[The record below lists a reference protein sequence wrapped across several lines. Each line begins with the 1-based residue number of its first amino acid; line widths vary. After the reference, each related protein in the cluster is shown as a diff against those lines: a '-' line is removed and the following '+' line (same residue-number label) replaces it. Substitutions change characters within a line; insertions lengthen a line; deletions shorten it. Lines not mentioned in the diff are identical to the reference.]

1 MSKQINNIGKSL
13 QQLLDLSSG
22 SGNVGNYITKEDI
35 DNLKRWIGAEMTKA
49 HPTNPYFGKKAV
61 FLGDSQTEQ
70 NLHKSKIYI
79 NWVQEIL
86 GLSEVKNYGASG
98 TCIAK
103 KNETDNTS
111 MCVRYANMDSDAELI
126 VVMGGVN
133 DVWFNSQLGQLED
146 ESPLTFYGAMDV
158 LCKGLY
164 NRYPGKDIVFITPAE
179 QNNADCTSS
188 NTIGTCVAD
197 YAKAMKEVCAKYAI
211 RVFDAHS
218 ELGIYPYIASNSS
231 FYTTDGLHYNDVA
244 HEKLGREFCKYLLA
258 GCQMA
263 TYEVDKE
270 FAPGNPVLYTV
281 SYSPTS
287 NTEGSVVHLMA
298 VCRTSDLAEGDTV
311 SFYVEIDDWTGAD
324 KTYPEGG
331 GIFSSNSALS
341 DGTFVSSYGTGV
353 LKLDGS
359 ISEGKGSLSK
369 TFIMPGPLKSGE
381 YTKIA
386 FAFTKLSPGQTA
398 SFNIKSISLKVNG
411 EPIDIVNI
419 GGFFANEGCSVD
431 GPFEN

>member
-1 MSKQINNIGKSL
+1 MSKQINDIGKSL
-13 QQLLDLSSG
+13 QQLLDLSGDS
-22 SGNVGNYITKEDI
+22 VTKEDI
-35 DNLKRWIGAEMTKA
+35 DNLKRWICAEMTKA

-70 NLHKSKIYI
+70 NYHKSKIYI
-79 NWVQEIL
+79 NWAQEIL
-86 GLSEVKNYGASG
+86 GLSEVKNYGVSG

-103 KNETDNTS
+103 KNETDDTS
-111 MCVRYANMDSDAELI
+111 MCVRYANMDSDAGLI

-133 DVWFNSQLGQLED
+133 DVWFNSQLGELGDED
-146 ESPLTFYGAMDV
+146 PLTFYGAMDV

-164 NRYPGKDIVFITPAE
+164 NKYPGKDIVFITPAE
-179 QNNADCTSS
+179 QNNDNCTSS

-263 TYEVDKE
+263 TYEVDE
-270 FAPGNPVLYTV
+270 EYAPEDPVLYTV
-281 SYSPTS
+281 SYSPTGTLQS
-287 NTEGSVVHLMA
+287 SVVHFMVA
-298 VCRTSDLAEGDTV
+298 CRMSDLAEGDTV
-311 SFYVEIDDWTGAD
+311 SFYVEVEDWAGAD
-324 KTYPEGG
+324 KAYPEGG
-331 GIFSSNSALS
+331 GIFSSTSALS
-341 DGTFVSSYGTGV
+341 DGTFVSSYLTG
-353 LKLDGS
+353 LKLDGA
-359 ISEGKGSLSK
+359 IYMGKGVLSK
-369 TFIMPGPLKSGE
+369 TFTMPGPLDSSE
-381 YTKIA
+381 YVKIA
-386 FAFTKLSPGQTA
+386 FAFTNLNSGQTV
-398 SFNIKSISLKVNG
+398 SFNIKSISLTVNG

-419 GGFFANEGCSVD
+419 GGFFTNEGCSVID
-431 GPFEN
+431 LSNN

>member
-1 MSKQINNIGKSL
+1 MSKQINDIGKSL
-13 QQLLDLSSG
+13 QQLLDLSG
-22 SGNVGNYITKEDI
+22 DYVTKEDI
-35 DNLKRWIGAEMTKA
+35 DNLKRWICSEMTKA
-49 HPTNPYFGKKAV
+49 HPKNPYFGKKAV

-70 NLHKSKIYI
+70 NYHKGKIYI

-86 GLSEVKNYGASG
+86 GLSEVKNYGISG

-111 MCVRYANMDSDAELI
+111 MCVRYANMDSDAGLI

-133 DVWFNSQLGQLED
+133 DVWFNSQLGQLGDED
-146 ESPLTFYGAMDV
+146 PLTFYGAMDV

-164 NRYPGKDIVFITPAE
+164 NKYPGKDIVFITPAE
-179 QNNADCTSS
+179 QNNANCTSS
-188 NTIGTCVAD
+188 NTIGTCVSD

-231 FYTTDGLHYNDVA
+231 FYTTDGLHYNDTA

-263 TYEVDKE
+263 TYEVDEE
-270 FAPGNPVLYTV
+270 FAPVAPVLYTV
-281 SYSPTS
+281 SYTPTA
-287 NTEGSVVHLMA
+287 TTQDAVVHFMV
-298 VCRTSDLAEGDTV
+298 VCRTSDLVQGDTV
-311 SFYVEIDDWTGAD
+311 SFYVEIDNWTGAD

-331 GIFSSNSALS
+331 GVFSSTSALS
-341 DGTFVSSYGTGV
+341 DGTFVSSYSSG
-353 LKLDGS
+353 LKLDGGLYG
-359 ISEGKGSLSK
+359 GKGFLSK
-369 TFIMPGPLKSGE
+369 TFTMPGPLDSSE
-381 YTKIA
+381 YVKIA
-386 FAFTKLSPGQTA
+386 FAFTNLAQGQTA
-398 SFNIKSISLKVNG
+398 SFDIKSISLTVNG

-419 GGFFANEGCSVD
+419 GGFFDREGSSVVD
-431 GPFEN
+431 FTNK

>member
-1 MSKQINNIGKSL
+1 MSKEINDIGKSL
-13 QQLLDLSSG
+13 QQLLDFSG
-22 SGNVGNYITKEDI
+22 DYVTKEDI
-35 DNLKRWIGAEMTKA
+35 DNLKRWICAEMTKA
-49 HPTNPYFGKKAV
+49 HPKNPYFGKKAV
-61 FLGDSQTEQ
+61 FLGDSQTES
-70 NLHKSKIYI
+70 NYHKSKIYI

-86 GLSEVKNYGASG
+86 GLSEVKNYGISG

-111 MCVRYANMDSDAELI
+111 MCVRYANMDSDAGLI

-133 DVWFNSQLGQLED
+133 DVWFNSQLGQLGDED
-146 ESPLTFYGAMDV
+146 PLTFYGAMDV
-158 LCKGLY
+158 LCKGLH

-179 QNNADCTSS
+179 QNNANCTSS

-263 TYEVDKE
+263 TYEVDEE
-270 FAPGNPVLYTV
+270 FAPEDPVLYTV
-281 SYSPTS
+281 NYAPTGVTNS
-287 NTEGSVVHLMA
+287 SVVHFMV
-298 VCRTSDLAEGDTV
+298 VCKTSDLTAGATAN
-311 SFYVEIDDWTGAD
+311 FYVEIEDWTGAD
-324 KTYPEGG
+324 KTYPDGG
-331 GIFSSNSALS
+331 GIFSSASALS
-341 DGTFVSSYGTGV
+341 DGTFTSSYSAG

-359 ISEGKGSLSK
+359 IYGGKGVLSK
-369 TFIMPGPLKSGE
+369 SFAIPGSLNSSE
-381 YTKIA
+381 YVKFA
-386 FAFTKLSPGQTA
+386 FAFTNLSQGQTV
-398 SFNIKSISLKVNG
+398 SFNIKSMSLVANNN
-411 EPIDIVNI
+411 PVDIVNI
-419 GGFFANEGCSVD
+419 GGFFENEGCSVID
-431 GPFEN
+431 LSNE

>member
-1 MSKQINNIGKSL
+1 MSKQINDIGKSL
-13 QQLLDLSSG
+13 QQLLDLSG
-22 SGNVGNYITKEDI
+22 DYVTKEDI
-35 DNLKRWIGAEMTKA
+35 DNLKRWICSEMTKA

-70 NLHKSKIYI
+70 NYHKGKIYI

-86 GLSEVKNYGASG
+86 GLSEVKNYGISG

-111 MCVRYANMDSDAELI
+111 MCVRYANMDSDAGLI

-133 DVWFNSQLGQLED
+133 DVWFNSQLGQLGDED
-146 ESPLTFYGAMDV
+146 PLTFYGAMDV
-158 LCKGLY
+158 LCKGLH
-164 NRYPGKDIVFITPAE
+164 NKYPGKDIVFITPAE
-179 QNNADCTSS
+179 QNNTNCTSS

-231 FYTTDGLHYNDVA
+231 FYTTDGLHYNDAA

-263 TYEVDKE
+263 TYEVDEE
-270 FAPGNPVLYTV
+270 FAPEDPVLYTV
-281 SYSPTS
+281 TYAPTGTLQS
-287 NTEGSVVHLMA
+287 SVVHFMVA
-298 VCRTSDLAEGDTV
+298 CKTSDLAQGDTI
-311 SFYVEIDDWTGAD
+311 SFYMEIEDWTGAD

-331 GIFSSNSALS
+331 GIFASASALS
-341 DGTFVSSYGTGV
+341 DGSFTLSYSSG

-359 ISEGKGSLSK
+359 ISGGRGFLSK
-369 TFIMPGPLKSGE
+369 TFTMPGPLNSSE
-381 YTKIA
+381 YVKIA
-386 FAFTKLSPGQTA
+386 FAFTNLASGQTA
-398 SFNIKSISLKVNG
+398 SFNIKSISLTVNG
-411 EPIDIVNI
+411 EPVDIVHI
-419 GGFFANEGCSVD
+419 GGFFENEGCSVVKLT
-431 GPFEN
+431 NK